1 MARRG
6 NGQVASN
13 AARSRKAGSQLAQ
26 VAPVLFDYY
35 SAIGMVLGG
44 CCTNVWAY
52 EELLLMNPRIG
63 SALTFSQMLFITLQ
77 ALPSFLAF
85 KSGVPSLK
93 PRQVPLSNWAA
104 QVILVTV
111 GSLFNN
117 WVYAYKVPLTVMIV
131 FRSAGLAVSM
141 LLGYF
146 VLKKRYNATQI
157 FSAALVTIGVVLAT
171 LSRSSAST
179 SSTKLTPDSAEDLR
193 RYTLGIVMLAS
204 SLFVTGILGILQ
216 ERTYKKYGPCWREG
230 VFYTHFLSL
239 PFFLFLIPDIQQG
252 MQSLSAPKNDRS
264 PPLAFAMLMTNLLSQ
279 LVCVRGVNRLTSQ
292 VSSVSTNLVLTIR
305 KALSLCFSVWWFG
318 NAWNARLVVGAVMVF
333 AGGLLFGWGSEG
345 GSGGKGDV
353 GSGGKGAGESSSTK
367 GEASGKEAK
376 EDVGKEKKMQ

>member
-1 MARRG
+1 MARRI
-6 NGQVASN
+6 NGRAVNN
-13 AARSRKAGSQLAQ
+13 APMPTNAGAQLAQ
-26 VAPVLFDYY
+26 AAPVLFDYY

-77 ALPSFLAF
+77 SLPSFLAF
-85 KSGVPSLK
+85 GGGMPRLK
-93 PRQVPLSNWAA
+93 PRQVPLTNWAA

-146 VLKKRYNATQI
+146 VLRKRYNATQV
-157 FSAALVTIGVVLAT
+157 FSAALVSVGVVLAT
-171 LSRSSAST
+171 LSRSSEST
-179 SSTKLTPDSAEDLR
+179 SSARLTPDNAEDLR
-193 RYTLGIVMLAS
+193 RYTLGIIMLAS

-239 PFFLFLIPDIQQG
+239 PIFLFLIPDIQQG
-252 MQSLSAPKNDRS
+252 MQSLSAPKNNRS

-318 NAWNARLVVGAVMVF
+318 NAWNARLVLGAAMVF
-333 AGGLLFGWGSEG
+333 TGGLLFGWGSE
-345 GSGGKGDV
+345 SADRSKV
-353 GSGGKGAGESSSTK
+353 EKQ
-367 GEASGKEAK
+367 
-376 EDVGKEKKMQ
+376 KEKTQ

>member
-6 NGQVASN
+6 NGQAASN
-13 AARSRKAGSQLAQ
+13 ATRSRKAGSQLAQ
-26 VAPVLFDYY
+26 AAPVLFDYY

-85 KSGVPSLK
+85 KGGMPSLK
-93 PRQVPLSNWAA
+93 PRQVPISNWAA
-104 QVILVTV
+104 QVVLVTV

-157 FSAALVTIGVVLAT
+157 FSAALVTVGVVLAT
-171 LSRSSAST
+171 LSRSSAT

-193 RYTLGIVMLAS
+193 RYTLGIIMLAS
-204 SLFVTGILGILQ
+204 SLFVTGVLGILQ

-279 LVCVRGVNRLTSQ
+279 LICVRGVNRLTSQ

-345 GSGGKGDV
+345 NGGGK
-353 GSGGKGAGESSSTK
+353 SESSSGK
-367 GEASGKEAK
+367 GESSGKEAK
-376 EDVGKEKKMQ
+376 EDVGKDKKTQ

>member
-1 MARRG
+1 MARR
-6 NGQVASN
+6 NATQSN
-13 AARSRKAGSQLAQ
+13 SAAMKDVSRTNKPSPRLAQ
-26 VAPVLFDYY
+26 AAPMLFDYY
-35 SAIGMVLGG
+35 SALGMVIGG

-52 EELLLMNPRIG
+52 EELLLINPRIG

-77 ALPSFLAF
+77 SLPSFLNF
-85 KSGVPSLK
+85 RGGFPRLK
-93 PRQVPLSNWAA
+93 PRQVPLSNWAT
-104 QVILVTV
+104 QVTLVTA

-146 VLKKRYNATQI
+146 VMHKRYTVTQV
-157 FSAALVTIGVVLAT
+157 FSAAIVSIGVVFAT

-179 SSTKLTPDSAEDLR
+179 TTGKLTPESAEDLHK
-193 RYTLGIVMLAS
+193 YTLGIIMLSS
-204 SLFVTGILGILQ
+204 SLLISGILGILQ

-239 PFFLFLIPDIQQG
+239 PIFLFLIPDIQQG
-252 MQSLSAPKNDRS
+252 MQSLSAPQNNRS
-264 PPLAFAMLMTNLLSQ
+264 APLAFALLITNLLSQ

-318 NAWNARLVVGAVMVF
+318 NPWNARLVRGAGMVF
-333 AGGLLFGWGSEG
+333 AGGLLFGWGG
-345 GSGGKGDV
+345 DGKSVQDDQ
-353 GSGGKGAGESSSTK
+353 STSAKKGKDS
-367 GEASGKEAK
+367 
-376 EDVGKEKKMQ
+376 EKKTQ